1 MKEYRVITIECPK
14 EYSITQ
20 VFSMI
25 RSKINSDKNIFY
37 IHDLKRSPSDMLSK
51 SFEKLYNE
59 TPLEKFWHQFTPEV
73 FVKAGD
79 TDYACWILSNLDDR
93 WTSPNPNTCGSL
105 SEEELNKVFTM
116 WEKRPKNRLPDIMV
130 GLDEIQWNGKP
141 VSKGTYGCKKA
152 EAWNFLGKTYLSNS
166 VIVSR
171 YYNDTRYSVYLS
183 VEACFR
189 DLPIIQ
195 EIAESLGKIKSE
207 QVYYA
212 PETEAER
219 ETWDKSKEEA
229 EVQFNKALEGIQNLT
244 LEEFENYGDSRDA
257 SAMGVLSTGIVVNV
271 RQMIKKHL
279 CDNAWSIRKKLPDEE
294 DIMVSKDKGDA
305 VLSLCLMP
313 QHKGHTVHLDID
325 LRSKRFYFTERMRL
339 IYVTTAREDQVEIFI
354 KNARIIRDY
363 LDSCIDDFHF

>member
-1 MKEYRVITIECPK
+1 MKEYRVITVECPK

-20 VFSMI
+20 IFSMI

-37 IHDLKRSPSDMLSK
+37 ITDLKQSPSDMLSK

-59 TPLEKFWHQFTPEV
+59 TPLEKYWHQYTPEV
-73 FVKAGD
+73 FIKQGKPD
-79 TDYACWILSNLDDR
+79 TKVWIISNLDDR
-93 WTSPNPNTCGSL
+93 WTSPNPNTCEPL
-105 SEEELNKVFTM
+105 TEEELNKVFTM
-116 WEKRPKNRLPDIMV
+116 WEKRPRNTCPDIMV
-130 GLDEIQWNGKP
+130 GLDEISWDGNP
-141 VSKGTYGCKKA
+141 VSEGTYGYKKA
-152 EAWNFLGKTYLSNS
+152 EAWNLLGRTYLSNS

-171 YYNDTRYSVYLS
+171 YFNDTRYSVYLS

-189 DLPIIQ
+189 DFPIVQ
-195 EIAESLGKIKSE
+195 EVAESLGKIKSE

-219 ETWDKSKEEA
+219 EEWDKSRERAEE
-229 EVQFNKALEGIQNLT
+229 QFSKALEGIQT
-244 LEEFENYGDSRDA
+244 LKLEKYENYGDSEDA
-257 SAMGVLSTGIVVNV
+257 AAMGKLDTGIVVNV

-279 CDNAWSIRKKLPDEE
+279 CDDGWSIRKKLPDEF

-305 VLSLCLMP
+305 VLSLSLQP
-313 QHKGHTVHLDID
+313 QHKGHSMQIVLL
-325 LRSKRFYFTERMRL
+325 LRSKRFRFSEELRF
-339 IYVTTAREDQVEIFI
+339 IYLQTAREDQVEIFI